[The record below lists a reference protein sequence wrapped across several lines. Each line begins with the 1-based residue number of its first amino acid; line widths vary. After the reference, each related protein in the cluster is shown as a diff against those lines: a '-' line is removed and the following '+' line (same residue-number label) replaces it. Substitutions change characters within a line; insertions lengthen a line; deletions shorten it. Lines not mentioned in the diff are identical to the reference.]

1 MRTLLVAPALASAL
15 AAAVLTLT
23 GCTIVEQFLPSQT
36 ESRFQDFAAFH
47 GGAGED
53 FTSLAWVPSDS
64 ILLATKD
71 SDHDPGRMLKFDSA
85 TGVTAEGCVPGL
97 LDGEAPFETV
107 WWPSDEALTGVVCDG
122 SWRVFGVVGTWYAW
136 TQ

>member
-1 MRTLLVAPALASAL
+1 MRTLLLAPALAV
-15 AAAVLTLT
+15 AVLALS

-36 ESRFQDFAAFH
+36 ESRFQDFTAFQ

-71 SDHDPGRMLKFDSA
+71 SEDGPERMLKFTSE
-85 TGVTAEGCVPGL
+85 TGVTAQGCVPGL

-107 WWPSDEALTGVVCDG
+107 WWPSGEALTGVVCDET
-122 SWRVFGVVGTWYAW
+122 WRVFAVANSWYAW

>member
-1 MRTLLVAPALASAL
+1 MAPAF
-15 AAAVLTLT
+15 AAALLALS

-36 ESRFQDFAAFH
+36 ESRFQDSTAFQ
-47 GGAGED
+47 GGAGDE

-71 SDHDPGRMLKFDSA
+71 SDHDQRRMLKFESE
-85 TGVTAEGCVPGL
+85 TGVTDAGCVPGL
-97 LDGEAPFETV
+97 LAGEAPFETV
-107 WWPSDEALTGVVCDG
+107 WWPSGEALTGVICDG
-122 SWRVFGVVGTWYAW
+122 TWRVFAVADTWYAW

>member
-1 MRTLLVAPALASAL
+1 VRTLLIAPALATVVLAL
-15 AAAVLTLT
+15 S

-36 ESRFQDFAAFH
+36 ESRFQDFAAFQSE
-47 GGAGED
+47 AGEE
-53 FTSLAWVPSDS
+53 FTSLAWVPADA

-71 SDHDPGRMLKFDSA
+71 SDHDPGRMLKFESE
-85 TGVTAEGCVPGL
+85 TGVAAEGCSPCL
-97 LDGEAPFETV
+97 LEGEAPFETI

-122 SWRVFGVVGTWYAW
+122 GWRVLGDADVWYAW

>member
-1 MRTLLVAPALASAL
+1 
-15 AAAVLTLT
+15 
-23 GCTIVEQFLPSQT
+23 VEQFLPSQT
-36 ESRFQDFAAFH
+36 ESRFQDFTAFQ
-47 GGAGED
+47 GSAGQD

-71 SDHDPGRMLKFDSA
+71 SDHDQDQGRMLKFESE

-107 WWPSDEALTGVVCDG
+107 WWPSGEALTGVICDG
-122 SWRVFGVVGTWYAW
+122 TWRVFAVADTWYAW